1 MAKEKTAGG
10 KTYRVVPAAVLLLIL
25 AVSLMSIRK
34 KAEKIPV
41 IGTDVSESEFL
52 SDEQTEGEDADGQE
66 ESLTEPDSG
75 EDSMQSGILKEKEA
89 FRETDDITMGIDVS
103 KFQETIDWEQVAESG
118 VDFAMI
124 RVGYRKSVAG
134 EIVEDECARYNLQE
148 AAANGIWIGAY
159 FFSTAVNEA
168 EAEEEAEWVC
178 RILEGYPITYP
189 VVYNCEGFQE
199 ETSRQY
205 GMTVEERTALAQV
218 FLDRIEEAGY
228 TGMFYAARSE
238 LQDSLFWDTEILE
251 QRYRIWVA
259 QYLADVYPEIPGPEY
274 DGSFA
279 MWQYTDEGT
288 VPGIRTVVD
297 LNVAYFGYEET
308 TSVSENDEAQK

>member
-118 VDFAMI
+118 VDFACGRRDCGG
-124 RVGYRKSVAG
+124 RVCPLQSAG
-134 EIVEDECARYNLQE
+134 SGSERNLDWC
-148 AAANGIWIGAY
+148 I
-159 FFSTAVNEA
+159 
-168 EAEEEAEWVC
+168 
-178 RILEGYPITYP
+178 
-189 VVYNCEGFQE
+189 
-199 ETSRQY
+199 
-205 GMTVEERTALAQV
+205 
-218 FLDRIEEAGY
+218 FLFHSG
-228 TGMFYAARSE
+228 
-238 LQDSLFWDTEILE
+238 
-251 QRYRIWVA
+251 
-259 QYLADVYPEIPGPEY
+259 
-274 DGSFA
+274 
-279 MWQYTDEGT
+279 
-288 VPGIRTVVD
+288 
-297 LNVAYFGYEET
+297 
-308 TSVSENDEAQK
+308 